1 MNIAKQILIGAL
13 LVIIGGLIT
22 YTSLKYFNF
31 GHDITGSDI
40 EVSERNT
47 DEEEADINQNVQ
59 PNLPSQAKVYVNVFF
74 IGQNENKEEVY
85 KAVKR
90 QYDATV
96 DGSKIKFAINSLVAG
111 PRPNERE
118 KGVYSEIPTGTEVL
132 YVKEYPDKVIVNLNA
147 AFETGGGTD
156 SLYKRLYQLIK
167 TVKRNTNLPVYL
179 YIEGEKADVV
189 GGEGIMLNQP
199 LNDSSLDG

>member
-1 MNIAKQILIGAL
+1 MSMARKIILGAL
-13 LVIIGGLIT
+13 LIAIGGLIT
-22 YTSLKYFNF
+22 YGALKYFNF
-31 GHDITGSDI
+31 GYDITGSDI
-40 EVSERNT
+40 EVSERT
-47 DEEEADINQNVQ
+47 TEEEEADPIQQPAVQ
-59 PNLPSQAKVYVNVFF
+59 PQQKVYVNVFF
-74 IGQNENKEEVY
+74 IGQNDAKEEVY

-90 QYDATV
+90 QYDETI
-96 DGSKIKFAINSLVAG
+96 DGSKIKFAIESLVAG

-118 KGVYSEIPTGTEVL
+118 KGVYSEIPAGTEVL
-132 YVKEYPDKVIVNLNA
+132 SIKEYPDKVIINLSA

-167 TVKRNTNLPVYL
+167 TAKRNTTLPVYL
-179 YIEGEKADVV
+179 YIEGEKADVI